1 MKLWK
6 PAKWPIHSTIGSPNI
21 WTTEWEQQDPSR
33 WMGLARNQER
43 MVNYTKA
50 ISTATRAQPNYAYP
64 QSQTHALTG

>member
-1 MKLWK
+1 MD
-6 PAKWPIHSTIGSPNI
+6 GSGA
-21 WTTEWEQQDPSR
+21 D
-33 WMGLARNQER
+33 QER